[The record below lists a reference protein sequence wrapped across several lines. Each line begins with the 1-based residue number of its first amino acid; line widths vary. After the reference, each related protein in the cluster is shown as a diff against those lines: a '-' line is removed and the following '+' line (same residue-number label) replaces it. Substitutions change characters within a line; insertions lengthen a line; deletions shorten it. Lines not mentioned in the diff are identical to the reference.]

1 VAERR
6 SAGLFYG
13 WIMLTATALAQVTSW
28 GILYYGFTVFL
39 APMRAELGWSPAA
52 LTGAFSLALGC
63 SGLAAVP
70 VGRWLDRHG
79 PRALMTGG
87 SLAAALLLVA
97 WSRVTD
103 LRVFYL
109 IWIGIGI
116 ALATVLYEPAFWL
129 VATWFRRRRGRALT
143 LLTFI
148 GGFASVV
155 YIPLT
160 AALVGRLGWR
170 DALLALAAILALGT
184 IPIHALLLRARPAD
198 LGLAPDGATTPAPD
212 APTGHHPAPE
222 RSTTVGEALHGT
234 AFWFL
239 AVAFFLATLATGAI
253 FVHLIPYLIGQGYD
267 PAFAAWAT
275 GLIGIMGLP
284 GRLFFTPLGGWL
296 PRRWVTAG
304 IFALQT
310 VALVVLLTVHSRTGV
325 LAFVVLFGAGF
336 GAITPARAAL
346 LADFYGPEHYGRISS
361 VLSLFL
367 TGSRALAPVGAG
379 LLYTLNGGYG
389 PALWALTVGS
399 ALGTVA
405 ILFAEH
411 PSGGLNTVVGHP

>member
-1 VAERR
+1 ML
-6 SAGLFYG
+6 SAV
-13 WIMLTATALAQVTSW
+13 ALAQVTSW
-28 GILYYGFTVFL
+28 GILYYGFTIFL

-52 LTGAFSLALGC
+52 LSGAFSLALAV
-63 SGLAAVP
+63 SGVVAVP

-87 SLAAALLLVA
+87 SLTAALLLVA

-103 LRVFYL
+103 LRSFYL
-109 IWIGIGI
+109 LWLGLGVC
-116 ALATVLYEPAFWL
+116 LATVLYEPAFWL
-129 VATWFRRRRGRALT
+129 VATWFRHQRGRALT

-148 GGFASVV
+148 GGFASVIYV
-155 YIPLT
+155 PLT
-160 AALVGRLGWR
+160 AWLVRTLGWR
-170 DALLALAAILALGT
+170 EALLVLAAILAIGT

-198 LGLAPDGATTPAPD
+198 LGLLPDGGAFASSAAPY
-212 APTGHHPAPE
+212 APHHEAE
-222 RSTTVGEALHGT
+222 HSTTVREALHGT

-239 AVAFFLATLATGAI
+239 ACAFFLATLATGAI

-267 PAFAAWAT
+267 PAFAAWAV

-284 GRLFFTPLGGWL
+284 GRLIFTPLGGYL

-310 VALVVLLTVHSRTGV
+310 AALLVLLTVHSRAGV
-325 LAFVVLFGAGF
+325 LAFVILFGAGF

-346 LADFYGPEHYGRISS
+346 IADFYGPAHYGTIGS

-379 LLYTLNGGYG
+379 LFYTLSGSYA
-389 PALWALTVGS
+389 PAFWLLTLGS
-399 ALGTVA
+399 ALGTIA
-405 ILFAEH
+405 ILFAE
-411 PSGGLNTVVGHP
+411 PRTGAAVETGRPLRVS